1 MNGDGG
7 YLKWEGVGKDLSEE
21 VTLDLQEEE
30 EAVMQTVVQGQKK
43 WQVQRPSVGTVL
55 GVLVLLLFVL
65 ICLLLPTGRKP
76 QLAGEQHEV
85 KMEESVLPIL

>member
-1 MNGDGG
+1 M
-7 YLKWEGVGKDLSEE
+7 
-21 VTLDLQEEE
+21 
-30 EAVMQTVVQGQKK
+30 
-43 WQVQRPSVGTVL
+43 GTVL